1 MKTRFL
7 IYALTGILGI
17 ISITAIIISV
27 QENRIETV
35 EVDILPGSASPEQQE
50 NVSPETIKVMIGVNN
65 TIRWNNIDDTP
76 HTLTPDHMYEGF
88 SSGTELM
95 KPGESYEITIE
106 KSGVFEYHGQPHPW
120 ITGKIIALDKNGNL
134 PTLEIL
140 EFDEIQ
146 KAGETISFVVR
157 KTGIGDGS
165 YTIHSK
171 IIERDSGKLIDEYT
185 YTASTKEN
193 ESFEHEIKFPIRT
206 SRIAVN
212 ESGDYVLQVESGTN
226 TISKPFTVTR

>member
-106 KSGVFEYHGQPHPW
+106 KSGVFEYHGQPNPW
-120 ITGKIIALDKNGNL
+120 ITGKIIALDRNGNL

-140 EFDEIQ
+140 EFDETQ
-146 KAGETISFVVR
+146 NAVENISFIVK
-157 KTGIGDGS
+157 KTGFGSGS
-165 YTIHSK
+165 YTIYWK
-171 IIERDSGKLIDEYT
+171 IIERESGKIIEEYT
-185 YTASTKEN
+185 YEVPNKESG
-193 ESFEHEIKFPIRT
+193 SFEHEVKFPIRL

-212 ESGDYVLQVESGTN
+212 EPGDYVLHVESGTN
-226 TISKPFTVTR
+226 TVSKPFTVIE